1 MLGKMKG
8 RKLKSATIMETIV
21 AMLILMIS
29 FSAGMVIYNNI
40 LNAGVN
46 DLAMRSALEAEF
58 VADSLIRAGNED
70 AQQLSRLGLVY
81 EVKYK
86 ADELHSGLMVMS
98 VVCRD
103 EHKKQLAEH
112 VRLIESDGK
121 GQD

>member
-1 MLGKMKG
+1 
-8 RKLKSATIMETIV
+8 METIA

-40 LNAGVN
+40 LGAGVN
-46 DLAMRSALEAEF
+46 DLAMHSGLEAEF
-58 VADSLIRAGNED
+58 IADSLIRSGNME
-70 AQQLSRLGLVY
+70 AQQLSRSGLVY
-81 EVKYK
+81 EVKYT
-86 ADELHSGLMVMS
+86 ADQRNPGLVIMS

-103 EHKKQLAEH
+103 EHKKQLAEN